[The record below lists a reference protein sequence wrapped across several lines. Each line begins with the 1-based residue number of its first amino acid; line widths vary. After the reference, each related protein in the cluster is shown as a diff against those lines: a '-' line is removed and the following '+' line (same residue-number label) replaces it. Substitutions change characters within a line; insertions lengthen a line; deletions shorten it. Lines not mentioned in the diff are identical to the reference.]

1 MSAGTDP
8 AEASVGELVGQVSRD
23 LSTLIRQEMEL
34 ARAEARET
42 AKRVGAGAG
51 MLAGAAWSAQML
63 LLFASLA
70 LWWALGVAFGDGADE
85 PALAPAGLV
94 VAALWAVVALVLALV
109 GRRRLNQAKG
119 LPQTAETLQ
128 KIPTALKGQE
138 TR

>member
-70 LWWALGVAFGDGADE
+70 LWWALGVAFGAGADE